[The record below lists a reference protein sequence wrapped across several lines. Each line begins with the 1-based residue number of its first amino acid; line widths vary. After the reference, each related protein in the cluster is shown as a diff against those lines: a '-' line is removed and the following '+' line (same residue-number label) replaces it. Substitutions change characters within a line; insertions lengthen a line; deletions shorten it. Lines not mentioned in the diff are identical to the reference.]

1 MNRTRIAAVAVEPL
15 GKGHGPCDPYDPCDP
30 GLPIGLSSGSSYVP
44 DDDYHPGSGLGSA
57 VLGSA
62 VLGSALL
69 SSSASSDADADA
81 PDAPEAPAPEGGA
94 PAEQPA
100 TGPVDTPDTKAA
112 PVTPAEQPVAG
123 PVAGPDAKAAAQ
135 QAPAQPAP
143 AKAAPV
149 AQATEQATL
158 ANTGVQGV
166 LLALTVGL
174 AVSAAGVLLLLRRHS

>member
-81 PDAPEAPAPEGGA
+81 PEAPEAPAPEGGA

-112 PVTPAEQPVAG
+112 PVTPAEQ